1 MRKIFTTVLTA
12 ILLMNFP
19 TVLDARDCGDCSYQ
33 APPQRVQYY
42 RGGGQRADYGYR
54 RAMRVRAKRNAS
66 RGFLKAPQQRP
77 TAQTVS
83 QPTGR
88 YDSPFIIIDQPR
100 TQAVPAPAHVKR
112 RMGFG
117 RGSFDEMVGRMARE
131 AHGRNP
137 GLNQGQFQ
145 EYLSK
150 HYF

>member
-1 MRKIFTTVLTA
+1 MRNIFTTVLTS

-33 APPQRVQYY
+33 ASPQRVQYQQY
-42 RGGGQRADYGYR
+42 RGRRDYGYR

-88 YDSPFIIIDQPR
+88 YDSPFIIIEQPG
-100 TQAVPAPAHVKR
+100 TLAVPAPAHVKR